1 VITPIT
7 AKSDS
12 LPLFGLNMNG
22 YGENLTH
29 LPLEA
34 VMSVLCSKQ
43 RHPEH
48 LLMLKLL
55 PSGLLKVKPYGIA
68 LSIAKPI

>member
-1 VITPIT
+1 
-7 AKSDS
+7 
-12 LPLFGLNMNG
+12 
-22 YGENLTH
+22 
-29 LPLEA
+29 
-34 VMSVLCSKQ
+34 MSVLCSKQ